1 MSPSRARA
9 HALILFS
16 LVVLLGGQAA
26 PAAAE
31 SPTPAPAGS
40 PAAAPPPLD
49 PAPAGSPAAAP
60 PSPTPAPT
68 ALPGASPGAAPLA
81 APLAAGTAIVLPQAG
96 SVTATVVGA
105 SAAYTSDF
113 GLDQPTHVLLLANAT
128 GQVGTTV
135 PVGTFA
141 AGTSLVFYIYVENT
155 ATTYLSTSDH
165 AQVTAS
171 SATSWTIGWED
182 GTDFDYNDLVTQI
195 TLTPSGPAAPGAA
208 ESFGTGS
215 GAFGPS
221 WVARHAE
228 PVNTA
233 SGNYDTQV
241 TDLSMPGRGIS
252 LAFTRTY
259 NSLDP
264 TVGPLGPGWS
274 FSYGAHLAF
283 DAAGNAT
290 FFADDG
296 AQYVFA
302 ANGSG
307 GFVTPPGSTA
317 RLAPETGGY
326 VLTRQDQLAYHFSP
340 GGALLSE
347 ADRNGNTITLAH
359 DTSGQLTTITDTVG
373 RVVTLAWTNGRLTGL
388 SDPIGRTVAYGYT
401 SARQLASVTDVRG
414 GTTSYTYDAAGR
426 LATITD
432 QNGHPLVTNTYDPTT
447 GRVVTQQD
455 ALGDTTSFAWNA
467 ATTTSTMTDARG
479 GVWTDMYANGLLT
492 SSSDPL
498 GDTTSYTYDPGLN
511 TTSVT
516 DPDGHTTTMTYDASG
531 NLLTRTA
538 PAPLSYVETF
548 TYDAAND
555 LLSHT
560 DGRGNTTSY
569 AYDAA
574 GNLTTTTY
582 PDGGTSSATYD
593 PHGQLLSSTDQR
605 GNTTTYGYDASGD
618 LASITSPLGERTTM
632 TYDPV
637 GRLLTRVDPRGNVA
651 GGNPAQYTTT
661 IAYDA
666 ANDLV
671 ATTDPLG
678 HVTSTTFDPAG
689 NRTSVTDPNGH
700 ATSYAYDAANHLVSV
715 TDALHDVTRYT
726 YDATNDLASRTD
738 ANGHLTTYAYDL
750 ADRLTTTTD
759 PDGHTWTV
767 AYDAAGNQTAM
778 TDANGNATTYAY
790 DALNRLTGVT
800 YANGS
805 TAPVTYAYDADGNRT
820 SMTDGAGTETFTYD
834 TLNRL
839 TADTRGANVF
849 TYTYDPAGNLLSR
862 TYPDGTLT
870 AYTYDADGRLA
881 SATSG
886 GTTSTYAYDPA
897 GNPLSVAT
905 PDGFTTADTYDAAG
919 RLTGVATTSSAGLL
933 SSFAYT
939 LDPAGNR
946 TAMVTSRDTMVYTYD
961 AADRL
966 TGVCYSNCGTAAPAA
981 VTLLPAVL
989 PDRPP
994 EDNPPPPGD
1003 TFTTWTYDAVGNRL
1017 TQTNY
1022 LGTTAYAYD
1031 PADRLTSVTPPGSS
1045 PVGYT
1050 YDANGN
1056 QRSAGASTYAYNL
1069 ANALVSA
1076 SVGTTTQTYSYAGDG
1091 IRLSAATGSQAAK
1104 TTQYVVDRAFALP
1117 TVVAERDGGGKL
1129 IRRYSYGLAL
1139 LSQSTPNKGPYWYH
1153 ADGLG
1158 SVSDI
1163 TSSSGTPLWWAEYQP
1178 YGLLRESG
1186 ATSQAPL
1193 NPFLFTGQ
1201 YQDVPTGLYYLR
1213 ARQYDPTTGRFL
1225 AVDPVAQPTTLP
1237 ALGTYTYAAQ
1247 NPVLHTDPSG
1257 KDNPLCIALAIAL
1270 VEGGPVDLA
1279 VLGVCLGASA
1289 LVGYG
1294 AVQLQQVLQR
1304 QLSNV
1309 EWPLKPNGTLEE
1321 PPFTN
1326 TAPRPAPP
1334 GFPFYWKCT
1343 PVVRL
1348 MICVTMA
1355 GTLVIYNSV
1364 SSAPKPEPGPPPPAP
1379 PTPVPAPPVGSNRK

>member
-1 MSPSRARA
+1 MSPSRGRV
-9 HALILFS
+9 HALILPWP
-16 LVVLLGGQAA
+16 VVLLGGQAA

-40 PAAAPPPLD
+40 PAAA
-49 PAPAGSPAAAP
+49 S

-165 AQVTAS
+165 AQVTAN

-195 TLTPSGPAAPGAA
+195 TLTGSTAAGPSAA
-208 ESFGTGS
+208 ESYGTGS
-215 GAFGPS
+215 GVFGPS

-283 DAAGNAT
+283 DASGNAT

-340 GGALLSE
+340 GGALASE
-347 ADRNGNTITLAH
+347 TDRHGNTIALTYNGA
-359 DTSGQLTTITDTVG
+359 GQLSAITDTVG
-373 RVVTLAWTNGRLTGL
+373 RVVTLAYDASGRLTGL
-388 SDPIGRTVAYGYT
+388 ADPIGRTVSYAYNASG
-401 SARQLASVTDVRG
+401 QLTSVTDVRG
-414 GTTSYTYDAAGR
+414 GTTSYTYDAGGR

-455 ALGDTTSFAWNA
+455 ALGDTTSFAWNP

-479 GVWTDMYANGLLT
+479 GTWTDVYANGLLT

-498 GDTTSYTYDPGLN
+498 GDTTSYTYDPGFN

-516 DPDGHTTTMTYDASG
+516 DPDGHTTSMTYDASG
-531 NLLTRTA
+531 NLTTRTA
-538 PAPLSYVETF
+538 PAPLSYVESF

-569 AYDAA
+569 TYDAA
-574 GNLTTTTY
+574 GDLTRTSY
-582 PDGGTSSATYD
+582 PDGTSGSATYD
-593 PHGQLLSSTDQR
+593 PHGLRLSATDQR
-605 GNTTTYGYDASGD
+605 GNTTTYGYDTNGD
-618 LASITSPLGERTTM
+618 LTSITTAAGERTTM
-632 TYDPV
+632 TYDAV
-637 GRLLTRVDPRGNVA
+637 GRMLTRVDPRGNVA
-651 GGNPAQYTTT
+651 GANPAQYTTSF
-661 IAYDA
+661 AYDN
-666 ANDLV
+666 ANDLTS
-671 ATTDPLG
+671 ATDPLS
-678 HVTSTTFDPAG
+678 HVTSTVYDPAG
-689 NRTSVTDPNGH
+689 NRTGVTDPNGH
-700 ATSYAYDAANHLVSV
+700 TTAYGYDAANHLVSV
-715 TDALHDVTRYT
+715 TDPLGDVTAYT

-738 ANGHLTTYAYDL
+738 ANGHTTTYAYDL
-750 ADRLTTTTD
+750 ADRLITTTD
-759 PDGHTWTV
+759 PDGHIWRVT
-767 AYDAAGNQTAM
+767 YDPAGNQTSVI
-778 TDANGNATTYAY
+778 DANGATTTYAY

-849 TYTYDPAGNLLSR
+849 TYTFDPAGNLLSR

-870 AYTYDADGRLA
+870 SYTYDADGRLA

-897 GNPLSVAT
+897 SDPVSVTT

-919 RLTGVATTSSAGLL
+919 RLTSVSTASSAGLL
-933 SSFAYT
+933 SSFSYT

-966 TGVCYSNCGTAAPAA
+966 TGVCYAGCTLAAAAAPAGGA
-981 VTLLPAVL
+981 IIT
-989 PDRPP
+989 RPP
-994 EDNPPPPGD
+994 ENNPPPPGD
-1003 TFTTWTYDAVGNRL
+1003 TFTHWTYDAVGNRL

-1022 LGTTAYAYD
+1022 LGTASYAYD
-1031 PADRLTSVTPPGSS
+1031 AADRLTSVTSPGSAAV
-1045 PVGYT
+1045 PYT

-1056 QRSAGASTYAYNL
+1056 QRSAGSSTYAYNL
-1069 ANALVSA
+1069 ANELASA
-1076 SVGTTTQTYSYAGDG
+1076 SVGSTTQTYAYSGDG
-1091 IRLSAATGSQAAK
+1091 IRLRAATGSQASN
-1104 TTQYVVDRAFALP
+1104 TTQFVVDRVFALP
-1117 TVVAERDGGGKL
+1117 TVVAERDGNGKL
-1129 IRRYSYGLAL
+1129 IRRYVYGLDL
-1139 LSQSTPNKGPYWYH
+1139 LNQTTANKGPYWYH
-1153 ADGLG
+1153 QDGLG

-1163 TSSSGTPLWWAEYQP
+1163 TSASGTPLWWAEYQP

-1186 ATSQAPL
+1186 STSQAPV
-1193 NPFLFTGQ
+1193 NPFGFTGQ
-1201 YQDVPTGLYYLR
+1201 YQDGPTGLYYLR

-1225 AVDPVAQPTTLP
+1225 TVDPAAPATTSPYGSSYAYVGDDPTN
-1237 ALGTYTYAAQ
+1237 A
-1247 NPVLHTDPSG
+1247 VDPSG
-1257 KDNPLCIALAIAL
+1257 KDNPLCLALIAAL
-1270 VEGGPVDLA
+1270 VEGGPVDVA
-1279 VLGVCLGASA
+1279 VAIGCLGVSA
-1289 LVGYG
+1289 LLLEYAALQSQHAAQNYLSKTTTPMPTAGPDPG
-1294 AVQLQQVLQR
+1294 AWVRSMLREQQFNPPNIQQSQTNPHTGDPNSPFRLCSSVKQCAAFLALVSAIVNSA
-1304 QLSNV
+1304 LSN
-1309 EWPLKPNGTLEE
+1309 EG
-1321 PPFTN
+1321 
-1326 TAPRPAPP
+1326 AA
-1334 GFPFYWKCT
+1334 T
-1343 PVVRL
+1343 PVLYGDSGSGDGVVR
-1348 MICVTMA
+1348 
-1355 GTLVIYNSV
+1355 
-1364 SSAPKPEPGPPPPAP
+1364 KP
-1379 PTPVPAPPVGSNRK
+1379 R